1 MRNAEK
7 MRLQIRYESAR
18 GGHPGYFQRE
28 GVSLETDLSPNS
40 SLFKIKNRL
49 THQLARHSMK
59 PWMYF
64 GLFVFN
70 NKPTYKSKKK
80 QKLNFLQLFFKCFN
94 RSYRCENFEVTE
106 CRSTERPQYFLSWTG
121 SVVKDSHF
129 LPCCASQTPTRRSQA
144 VSMYACMHGWMH
156 ILMYAWMYV
165 YVLCMYAGK

>member
-1 MRNAEK
+1 MRLCAARATSEERFTRELPVRNAEK

-106 CRSTERPQYFLSWTG
+106 CRSTERPQYQEGATFSVLNWICRERLSLST
-121 SVVKDSHF
+121 
-129 LPCCASQTPTRRSQA
+129 L
-144 VSMYACMHGWMH
+144 
-156 ILMYAWMYV
+156 
-165 YVLCMYAGK
+165 LC